1 MFDLVFGFREAPD
14 MSGMEITEQS
24 AWEAAKT
31 IRTWVEE
38 GIRWMFKVAAEGDL
52 FTFAGTV
59 GGLWMVSQIGNI
71 FDLLTLL
78 YVGNDIP
85 FLAALLPSAR
95 PVFEARVH
103 PWLICHCSMKQ
114 LELYIYLRHPLHCRD
129 CCRHDSASYI

>member
-1 MFDLVFGFREAPD
+1 

-24 AWEAAKT
+24 AREAAKT

-59 GGLWMVSQIGNI
+59 GGLWMVSRIGNI

-78 YVGNDIP
+78 YIGNNIP
-85 FLAALLPSAR
+85 FLN
-95 PVFEARVH
+95 
-103 PWLICHCSMKQ
+103 
-114 LELYIYLRHPLHCRD
+114 
-129 CCRHDSASYI
+129 